1 MAAFLSVSL
10 PLVPSVD
17 MGTIL
22 ELSMENEADLE
33 YSGPLNNTWVKGTDP
48 PLTFD
53 SPQSLL
59 IAYCNWKPY

>member
-22 ELSMENEADLE
+22 ELSMESEADLE
-33 YSGPLNNTWVKGTDP
+33 YS
-48 PLTFD
+48 
-53 SPQSLL
+53 
-59 IAYCNWKPY
+59 